1 MVFLIYMQE
10 FPLFRLIYKKE
21 EKTFA
26 LEKLNITDINNLIV
40 LGVIRE

>member
-10 FPLFRLIYKKE
+10 FPLFRLIYKE

-26 LEKLNITDINNLIV
+26 LEKLNISDINNLIV